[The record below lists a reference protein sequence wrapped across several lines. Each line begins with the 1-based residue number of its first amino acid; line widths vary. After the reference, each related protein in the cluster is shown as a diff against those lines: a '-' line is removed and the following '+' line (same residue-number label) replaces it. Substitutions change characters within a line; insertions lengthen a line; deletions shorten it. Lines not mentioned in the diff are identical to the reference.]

1 MTSSNIPSH
10 GQIVQSSVLK
20 PSKDASYMVDGLEL
34 HNVIVPVLAKRKSPL
49 DRNALR
55 SLSSIN
61 RAFRKAIPR
70 IVRLLETDFSP
81 ILAERYNYAEQTEI
95 DPKRVEMATAAF
107 VACGLDPG
115 RLVRLLNRQFTGED
129 RRVKEILCEARVKA
143 S

>member
-10 GQIVQSSVLK
+10 GQIIQSSVLK

-34 HNVIVPVLAKRKSPL
+34 HNIIVPVLAKRKASL

-61 RAFRKAIPR
+61 RSFRKAIPR
-70 IVRLLETDFSP
+70 IVHLLETDFSP
-81 ILAERYNYAEQTEI
+81 ILAEQYDYAEQTEI
-95 DPKRVEMATAAF
+95 DTKRVEMATAAF

-115 RLVRLLNRQFTGED
+115 RLVQLLNRQ
-129 RRVKEILCEARVKA
+129 
-143 S
+143 

>member
-20 PSKDASYMVDGLEL
+20 PSDASYMVDGLEL
-34 HNVIVPVLAKRKSPL
+34 HNIIVQVLAKRKSSL

-55 SLSSIN
+55 LLSSIN

-81 ILAERYNYAEQTEI
+81 IL
-95 DPKRVEMATAAF
+95 VE
-107 VACGLDPG
+107 
-115 RLVRLLNRQFTGED
+115 
-129 RRVKEILCEARVKA
+129 
-143 S
+143 

>member
-20 PSKDASYMVDGLEL
+20 PSKDATYMVDGLEL
-34 HNVIVPVLAKRKSPL
+34 HNVIVPVLAKRKSSL

-61 RAFRKAIPR
+61 HAFRKAIPR
-70 IVRLLETDFSP
+70 IVCLLETDFSP
-81 ILAERYNYAEQTEI
+81 
-95 DPKRVEMATAAF
+95 
-107 VACGLDPG
+107 
-115 RLVRLLNRQFTGED
+115 
-129 RRVKEILCEARVKA
+129 